1 MNSDYAR
8 DVLGSGHHLAKGRCR
23 YEHRRDTLLAQALR
37 WCAGFLRSAVTFRH
51 LPSGFNETAQV
62 TAIAAQKRIHR
73 HPGHSLDRKTK
84 QRVYRKPTPIT
95 RLVSSIVSLPGAW
108 AASTNMNWCGCA
120 GAWPAGNVQ
129 RVLSL
134 VAVQRSNRF
143 STISSSCSIWRSRRV
158 AIWFHRPFLRGLAL
172 SRRSVC
178 AL

>member
-1 MNSDYAR
+1 M
-8 DVLGSGHHLAKGRCR
+8 
-23 YEHRRDTLLAQALR
+23 
-37 WCAGFLRSAVTFRH
+37 TFRH

-120 GAWPAGNVQ
+120 RAWPAGNVQ
-129 RVLSL
+129 RVLFL

-158 AIWFHRPFLRGLAL
+158 AIWFHRPFLRGLGSQLTIHVRAL
-172 SRRSVC
+172 TKNLRRGCPSQAPRRSC
-178 AL
+178 AKGLLVKSEFELGTRQLIKT